1 MPGFFVDL
9 GMKTTKGVAWIDP
22 GQAAFARGVFERA
35 GIELVGVGCPDA
47 HQAGRASSE
56 IGCDPLNDL
65 RSVLTSGEIDLVLI
79 ADPGAF
85 GDSDIAQDL
94 EVLRAAHARDVVVA
108 TLEPI
113 PSSAAEANG
122 TDWVEAIQSGVLN
135 AMVRFLPRTRLSS
148 MMVELQTA
156 METFGV
162 IRSCGVSMVAPR
174 VHGSLGARLFDGMDL
189 VRALM
194 GVPEVIE
201 ASYVSPASGRGL
213 HPLPG
218 QSLRGLH
225 GECTMN
231 LRYPDGRAASVML
244 SDQAGVA
251 STNLV
256 AMGAEGH
263 LVVNDHGFCWRSPDG
278 KLVDS
283 FTRSEDEADEV
294 SRQLVELCSGVGAT
308 QAPIEYASVLS
319 MTHATLLSSRTG
331 QGESPETTRRL
342 LFEI

>member
-1 MPGFFVDL
+1 
-9 GMKTTKGVAWIDP
+9 MKTTRGVAWIDP
-22 GQAAFARGVFERA
+22 GQAAFVRGVFARS
-35 GIELVGVGCPDA
+35 GIDLVGVGCPEG
-47 HQAGRASSE
+47 HQAGKAAAE
-56 IGCDPLNDL
+56 IGCESVDDL
-65 RSVLTSGEIDLVLI
+65 RSVLTGGDVDLVLI

-85 GDSDIAQDL
+85 GDTEIGQDL
-94 EVLRAAHARDVVVA
+94 EVLRVAHARDVVVA

-113 PSSAAEANG
+113 PASAAEVVG

-162 IRSCGVSMVAPR
+162 IRSCSVSMVAPR

-201 ASYVSPASGRGL
+201 ASYVSPSSGRGL

-231 LRYPDGRAASVML
+231 LRYPDGRAAAMMF

-251 STNLV
+251 STTLV

-278 KLVDS
+278 ELVDS

-331 QGESPETTRRL
+331 QGESPETTKRL
-342 LFEI
+342 LLEV